1 MKMRPEE
8 RKAQILV
15 AGLKL
20 AVQFG
25 YMNLT
30 DRDLAREAK
39 CSKSLVLHYFG
50 SILTVRREILLEAI
64 LVENLAVI
72 RQGWGMKAPEIK
84 ACPPEILKRVFND

>member
-1 MKMRPEE
+1 MRPEE
-8 RKAQILV
+8 RKAQILA

-30 DRDLAREAK
+30 DRDLAREAR

-64 LVENLAVI
+64 RVENLAVI
-72 RQGWGMKAPEIK
+72 RQGWGMNAPEIK
-84 ACPPEILKRVFND
+84 TCPPEILKRLFND